1 VRSFASVLCLIA
13 GLAAPAAVSAH
24 PHVFISNRMSVEAGR
39 GVLKGI
45 HFEWTF
51 DEMFTRMILADY
63 HASSDGTFSGETIK
77 ALKAGAFDNLK
88 NYHYFIELFH
98 GSAPV
103 RGMKIEEFTPRVN
116 EKGRLV
122 YSFFVPLKLTV
133 TPEDQTLRVT
143 VYDDSYFVA
152 FHLMKT
158 EDVTVDAPQSFN
170 CSLSIEKKKVK
181 AQWPGQYMPD
191 QLVIRFKEGL

>member
-1 VRSFASVLCLIA
+1 VRALAVLCLLA
-13 GLAAPAAVSAH
+13 GLAGPAAVSAH
-24 PHVFISNRMSVEAGR
+24 PHVFISNRMSIEAGK

-45 HFEWTF
+45 LFEWTF
-51 DEMFTRMILADY
+51 DEMFTSMILADY
-63 HASSDGTFSGETIK
+63 HPGSDGAFSPETTK
-77 ALKAGAFDNLK
+77 ALEEGAFDNLK
-88 NYHYFIELFH
+88 NYHYFIELSR
-98 GSAPV
+98 GSAPI
-103 RGMKIEEFTPRVN
+103 RGMKIEDFTPRVN

-122 YSFFVPLKLTV
+122 YSFFVPLKLPV

-152 FHLMKT
+152 FDLMKT
-158 EDVTVDAPQSFN
+158 EDVTVEGPQGIAFRF
-170 CSLSIEKKKVK
+170 SIEKKKVK